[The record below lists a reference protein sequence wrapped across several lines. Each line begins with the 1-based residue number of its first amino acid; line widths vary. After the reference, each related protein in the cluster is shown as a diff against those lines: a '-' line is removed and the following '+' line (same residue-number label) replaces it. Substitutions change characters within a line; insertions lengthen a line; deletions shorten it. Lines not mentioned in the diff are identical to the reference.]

1 MGVFALMLAV
11 TCCYTISSL
20 SDKFA
25 VSKAGFCGN
34 EFTFLMCSSMSVFLA
49 ISLPFQEI
57 YFLFSWQAFSAILL
71 IAACKMFEFQTSA
84 MVLKELS
91 AFELKAWM
99 GTTLFASYITDIIGG
114 AEAKISK
121 FLCIIVTTL
130 GLVFIARS
138 GSRGKVN
145 YRKIIVPLILYL
157 AVKYGY
163 GLIIKSF
170 SEYASPTMQLLPALI
185 IISVITFPKAAPKN
199 IFINNRGGA
208 VKVILARIPNTIGM
222 LAENAVISIS
232 LADYSFI
239 QPMILVTLFTIG
251 LIRKEQYS
259 RLNLIG
265 SIICV
270 IGVISFQISFHDL
283 WDTLFW
289 VLTKTSLPGFT
300 ILTTVQNP

>member
-1 MGVFALMLAV
+1 MSAFALILSV

-25 VSKAGFCGN
+25 ISKACFSVS

-57 YFLFSWQAFSAILL
+57 YFKFSWQAFAAILL
-71 IAACKMFEFQTSA
+71 IAACKMLEFQTSA

-91 AFELKAWM
+91 AFELKAWL
-99 GTTLFASYITDIIGG
+99 GTTLFASYITDIICG
-114 AEAKISK
+114 AEAKTSK
-121 FLCIIVTTL
+121 FLCIIVTVL

-145 YRKIIVPLILYL
+145 YRKIVVPLILYL
-157 AVKYGY
+157 AAKYGY

-170 SEYASPTMQLLPALI
+170 SEYVSPTMQLLPALI
-185 IISVITFPKAAPKN
+185 IISVITLPKAVPKN
-199 IFINNRGGA
+199 IFIKNRSGA

-259 RLNLIG
+259 KLNLIG

-270 IGVISFQISFHDL
+270 VGVVFFQLCGH
-283 WDTLFW
+283 LFA
-289 VLTKTSLPGFT
+289 
-300 ILTTVQNP
+300 N